1 MLQKICASR
10 RAHVR
15 AHRSHLL
22 RRGTFFLSA
31 ALPATS
37 PAASTGWLARVG
49 ARAKARLAAMQLTL
63 AFVGEVLLAVADLR
77 TWRSMRWRDV
87 AWQLEQTGP
96 RSLPIAAI
104 VSALVGLILAY
115 MGAAQLEPF
124 GAQAYIADLV
134 TIGELREIAALVVG
148 IVLSGRI
155 GAAFAA
161 QLASMR
167 ANEEIDAL
175 QTLGVRPV
183 AFLVLPRLLAL
194 TLTAP
199 LLTAFAAAVGMAAG
213 AAVAVVVYDLTVL
226 EYLLRSVQSVT
237 ADNIIVGLVKG
248 TVYGVLVA
256 LAGCRQGLHAGR
268 SAEAVGQ
275 ATTAAV
281 VQAIVWIAVA
291 ASVLTIIFQRL
302 GI

>member
-1 MLQKICASR
+1 MHAPPQ
-10 RAHVR
+10 
-15 AHRSHLL
+15 
-22 RRGTFFLSA
+22 RRGMRRQRAPALNT
-31 ALPATS
+31 ALPAAS
-37 PAASTGWLARVG
+37 PSAASTGWLARVG

>member
-1 MLQKICASR
+1 
-10 RAHVR
+10 
-15 AHRSHLL
+15 
-22 RRGTFFLSA
+22 LSA
-31 ALPATS
+31 TLPTTPS
-37 PAASTGWLARVG
+37 PVDSPGWLARVG
-49 ARAKARLAAMQLTL
+49 ARAYERMASLRVTL
-63 AFVGEVLLAVADLR
+63 AFVGDVLLALAR
-77 TWRSMRWRDV
+77 PQAWRHMRWRDV

-134 TIGELREIAALVVG
+134 TIGELREMAALVVG
-148 IVLSGRI
+148 IVLSGRV

-175 QTLGVRPV
+175 ETLGVRPV

-194 TLTAP
+194 TLAAP

-213 AAVAVVVYDLTVL
+213 AAVAVIVYDLTTL
-226 EYLLRSVQSVT
+226 EYMQRTLKSVS
-237 ADNIIVGLVKG
+237 ADNIVVGLVKG
-248 TVYGVLVA
+248 TTYGVLVA
-256 LAGCRQGLHAGR
+256 LAGCRQGLNAGR

-281 VQAIVWIAVA
+281 VQSIVWIAVA
-291 ASVLTIIFQRL
+291 ASVLTIVFQRL
-302 GI
+302 GL

>member
-1 MLQKICASR
+1 M
-10 RAHVR
+10 
-15 AHRSHLL
+15 
-22 RRGTFFLSA
+22 
-31 ALPATS
+31 
-37 PAASTGWLARVG
+37 
-49 ARAKARLAAMQLTL
+49 RAKQRLASLRVTL
-63 AFVGEVLLAVADLR
+63 AFVGDVLLATMSPR
-77 TWRSMRWRDV
+77 TWREMRWRDV
-87 AWQLEQTGP
+87 AWQFEQTGP
-96 RSLPIAAI
+96 RSLPITAVI
-104 VSALVGLILAY
+104 SLLLGLILAY

-148 IVLSGRI
+148 IVLSGRV

-183 AFLVLPRLLAL
+183 AFLVLPRLLAM
-194 TLTAP
+194 TLSAP
-199 LLTAFAAAVGMAAG
+199 LLTAFAAVVGMAAG
-213 AAVAVVVYDLTVL
+213 AGVAVVVYDLTL
-226 EYLLRSVQSVT
+226 REYLLRTLMSVS
-237 ADNIIVGLVKG
+237 ADNIVVGLVKG
-248 TVYGVLVA
+248 TTYGVLVA
-256 LAGCRQGLHAGR
+256 LAGCRQGLNAGR

-291 ASVLTIIFQRL
+291 ASVLTIVFQRL
-302 GI
+302 GV

>member
-1 MLQKICASR
+1 MAG
-10 RAHVR
+10 
-15 AHRSHLL
+15 L
-22 RRGTFFLSA
+22 RR
-31 ALPATS
+31 
-37 PAASTGWLARVG
+37 LARLGV
-49 ARAKARLAAMQLTL
+49 RAKAWLVSVRITL
-63 AFVGEVLLAVADLR
+63 DFVGGVLLALAEPR
-77 TWRSMRWRDV
+77 TWRTMRWRDV

-96 RSLPIAAI
+96 RSLPITAI

-124 GAQAYIADLV
+124 GAQSYIADLV

-161 QLASMR
+161 QLASMG

-175 QTLGVRPV
+175 ETLGVRPL
-183 AFLVLPRLLAL
+183 AFLVVPRLLAL
-194 TLTAP
+194 TLSAP
-199 LLTAFAAAVGMAAG
+199 LLTAFGAVVGMGAG
-213 AAVAVVVYDLTVL
+213 AAVAVTIYDMTVV
-226 EYLLRSVQSVT
+226 EYLLRTSKSVT
-237 ADNIIVGLVKG
+237 TDNIVVGLIKG
-248 TVYGVLVA
+248 TTYGVLVA
-256 LAGCRQGLHAGR
+256 LAGCRQGLNAGR

-291 ASVLTIIFQRL
+291 ASILTIVFQRL
-302 GI
+302 GL

>member
-1 MLQKICASR
+1 
-10 RAHVR
+10 
-15 AHRSHLL
+15 
-22 RRGTFFLSA
+22 
-31 ALPATS
+31 
-37 PAASTGWLARVG
+37 VG
-49 ARAKARLAAMQLTL
+49 ARAKARLASLRITL
-63 AFVGEVLLAVADLR
+63 AFVGEVLLALADPR
-77 TWRSMRWRDV
+77 AWRSMRWRDV

-124 GAQAYIADLV
+124 GAQSYIADLV

-148 IVLSGRI
+148 IVLSGRV

-194 TLTAP
+194 TLMAP

-213 AAVAVVVYDLTVL
+213 AAVAVVVYDLTAL
-226 EYLLRSVQSVT
+226 EYSLRTLQSVT
-237 ADNIIVGLVKG
+237 SDNIVVGLVKG

-268 SAEAVGQ
+268 SAEAVGE

-291 ASVLTIIFQRL
+291 ASVLTIVFQRL
-302 GI
+302 GM

>member
-1 MLQKICASR
+1 MPPASDVQ
-10 RAHVR
+10 RAPM
-15 AHRSHLL
+15 
-22 RRGTFFLSA
+22 A
-31 ALPATS
+31 APP
-37 PAASTGWLARVG
+37 PAASPAWLARVG
-49 ARAKARLAAMQLTL
+49 AGAKQRLAALRITL
-63 AFVGEVLLAVADLR
+63 AFVGDVLLALASPR
-77 TWRSMRWRDV
+77 TWRTMRWRDV

-96 RSLPIAAI
+96 RSLPITAI

-124 GAQAYIADLV
+124 GAQSYIADLV

-148 IVLSGRI
+148 IVLSGRV

-175 QTLGVRPV
+175 ETLGVRPV

-194 TLTAP
+194 AVTAP
-199 LLTAFAAAVGMAAG
+199 LLTAFAAAVGMCAG
-213 AAVAVVVYDLTVL
+213 AAVAVAVYDLTVL
-226 EYLLRSVQSVT
+226 EYLLRTSQSVT
-237 ADNIIVGLVKG
+237 SDNIIVGLIKG
-248 TVYGVLVA
+248 TTYGVLVA
-256 LAGCRQGLHAGR
+256 LAGCRQGLNAGR
-268 SAEAVGQ
+268 SAEAVGL

-291 ASVLTIIFQRL
+291 ASVLTIVFQRVGL
-302 GI
+302 

>member
-1 MLQKICASR
+1 
-10 RAHVR
+10 
-15 AHRSHLL
+15 LL
-22 RRGTFFLSA
+22 SPQAAALSA
-31 ALPATS
+31 ALPA
-37 PAASTGWLARVG
+37 PAPADGPGWLARVG
-49 ARAKARLAAMQLTL
+49 ARAKASLASLRVTLT
-63 AFVGEVLLAVADLR
+63 FVGDVLLATTSPR
-77 TWRSMRWRDV
+77 TWRAMRWRDV

-96 RSLPIAAI
+96 RSLPITAVI
-104 VSALVGLILAY
+104 SALLGLILAY

-148 IVLSGRI
+148 IVLSGRV

-175 QTLGVRPV
+175 ETLGVRPV
-183 AFLVLPRLLAL
+183 TFLVLPRLLAM

-199 LLTAFAAAVGMAAG
+199 LLTAFAALVGMAAG
-213 AAVAVVVYDLTVL
+213 AAVAVVVYDLTL
-226 EYLLRSVQSVT
+226 REYLLRTLISVT
-237 ADNIIVGLVKG
+237 TDNIVVGLVKG
-248 TVYGVLVA
+248 TTYGVLVA

-268 SAEAVGQ
+268 SAEAVGE

-291 ASVLTIIFQRL
+291 ASVLTIVFQRL
-302 GI
+302 GV

>member
-1 MLQKICASR
+1 MPHPGPTRSR
-10 RAHVR
+10 AP
-15 AHRSHLL
+15 
-22 RRGTFFLSA
+22 TLSTA
-31 ALPATS
+31 A
-37 PAASTGWLARVG
+37 PAARRRPLPGWLARVG
-49 ARAKARLAAMQLTL
+49 LGARQRFGDAQLTL
-63 AFVGEVLLAVADLR
+63 AFVGEVLLTLAR
-77 TWRSMRWRDV
+77 PQTWRTLRWRDL

-96 RSLPIAAI
+96 RSLPITAV
-104 VSALVGLILAY
+104 VSGLVGLILAY
-115 MGAAQLEPF
+115 MGAAQLETF
-124 GAQAYIADLV
+124 GAQSYIADLV
-134 TIGELREIAALVVG
+134 TIGVLREIAALVVG

-175 QTLGVRPV
+175 ETMGVRPV

-194 TLTAP
+194 TLSAP
-199 LLTAFAAAVGMAAG
+199 LLTAFAALVGMAAG
-213 AAVAVVVYDLTVL
+213 AAVAVVIYDITLLQYV
-226 EYLLRSVQSVT
+226 LRSTRSIT
-237 ADNIIVGLVKG
+237 ADNIAVGLVKG
-248 TVYGVLVA
+248 TVYGALVG

-291 ASVLTIIFQRL
+291 ASVLTIVFQRV
-302 GI
+302 GV